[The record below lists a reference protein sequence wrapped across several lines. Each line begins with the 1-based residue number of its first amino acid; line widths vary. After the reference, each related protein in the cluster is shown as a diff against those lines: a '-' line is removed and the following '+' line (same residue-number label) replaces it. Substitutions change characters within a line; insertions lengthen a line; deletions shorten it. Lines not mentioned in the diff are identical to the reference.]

1 MAYGSID
8 IQLSKDR
15 TIKRIVSVAF
25 PNYRKR
31 TAWLSTFSER
41 GQQINSYWD
50 GGTRDEYAIVRL
62 DDMTRAPMPSVGHP
76 YFEVRGAG
84 IPSGEDQY
92 VSIDRVGNVTL
103 KALPPGFVLVC
114 AGTFC
119 GKPATAKIYVN
130 PADMP
135 RMLPAPAP
143 KHTCHMPSSDFELAK
158 RNCPAC
164 NEARR

>member
-8 IQLSKDR
+8 IQLSKEPLA
-15 TIKRIVSVAF
+15 KRIVTLAF
-25 PNYRKR
+25 PSYRKR

-41 GQQINSYWD
+41 GQQINSYWS
-50 GGTRDEYAIVRL
+50 GGTRDEYAIVQL
-62 DDMTRAPMPSVGHP
+62 DTMARVPMPTVGHP

-84 IPSGEDQY
+84 IASGEDQY
-92 VSIDRVGNVTL
+92 VIVDHVGNVTL

-119 GKPATAKIYVN
+119 GKPATAKIYAN
-130 PADMP
+130 PADMA
-135 RMLPAPAP
+135 RVLPPAVP
-143 KHTCHMPSSDFELAK
+143 KHSCHMPSSDHELAK